1 MVKFF
6 LLTFILLTSSL
17 AWSQAKVSSFYTN
30 RSVIVEVYE
39 NDLYPVEER
48 VLIIS
53 QFEQKIV
60 AFGTVLTKYVESV
73 PVRALIEIDEV
84 VDHQMVLTGDFV
96 YPLEKESIEKY
107 KVPGFLSL
115 TLNGDRHLPAKYK
128 ELPYYGVFTSDGHAL
143 DKKEW
148 LMGLVQF
155 QYGITNNL
163 TVKSSNALSIDGYIN
178 LGAKYQIIRNQH
190 AKFSLNSLGAHNT
203 EQKDWIFQAGGTL
216 TLPTNSKYQ
225 THFVFNLMFDK
236 QEKKGSNTEDFNL
249 FKDSEIRNIY
259 EYITDSWN
267 RILLGPT
274 YNFTLQT
281 VGGTLSYMW
290 VWDSFH
296 MSLGIGTRDFTE
308 LRFGTDGYY
317 PQFDL
322 FWRF

>member
-1 MVKFF
+1 MN
-6 LLTFILLTSSL
+6 LILLVISL
-17 AWSQAKVSSFYTN
+17 LLSTVAWSQGKVVGFHNN
-30 RSVIVEVYE
+30 RSVIVEIYESEVYPI
-39 NDLYPVEER
+39 DER
-48 VLIIS
+48 VLFIS
-53 QFEQKIV
+53 KFDQNIV
-60 AFGTVLTKYVESV
+60 GFGRIKTKYMDMI
-73 PVRALIEIDEV
+73 PVTALVEIDEL
-84 VDHQMVLTGDFV
+84 VDHQTILIGDHV
-96 YPLEKESIEKY
+96 HPLEKENIDQY

-115 TLNGDRHLPAKYK
+115 TMGGDRHLPAKYK

-143 DKKEW
+143 DRHE
-148 LMGLVQF
+148 LLVGLIQI
-155 QYGITNNL
+155 QYGLTNNL
-163 TVKSSNALSIDGYIN
+163 TVKSSNALTVDGYAN
-178 LGAKYQIIRNQH
+178 LGAKYQLIRNQH
-190 AKFSLNSLGAHNT
+190 AKLSFNSLGALNT
-203 EQKDWIFQAGGTL
+203 TQRDWIFQVGGTL

-225 THFVFNLMFDK
+225 THFIFNLMFDR

-296 MSLGIGTRDFTE
+296 LSLGIGTRDFTE
-308 LRFGTDGYY
+308 LRFGTEGYY
-317 PQFDL
+317 PQVDL

>member
-1 MVKFF
+1 MKFLY
-6 LLTFILLTSSL
+6 LLLFISTA
-17 AWSQAKVSSFYTN
+17 AWSQAKVVGFHSN
-30 RSVIVEVYE
+30 RSIIIEVFATE
-39 NDLYPVEER
+39 LYPVDER
-48 VLIIS
+48 VLFIS
-53 QFEQKIV
+53 HMDKKIV
-60 AFGTVLTKYVESV
+60 GFGKIITKDVTNI
-73 PVRALIEIDEV
+73 PAKALVEIDEL
-84 VDHQMVLTGDFV
+84 VDHQNILLDDFV
-96 YPLEKESIEKY
+96 YPLEKEYIDIY

-115 TLNGDRHLPAKYK
+115 TMAGDRHLPAKYK

-148 LMGLVQF
+148 LVGLVQV
-155 QYGITNNL
+155 QYGLTHNL
-163 TVKSSNALSIDGYIN
+163 TIKSANALTIDGYVN
-178 LGAKYQIIRNQH
+178 LGAKYQVIRNQH
-190 AKFSLNSLGAHNT
+190 AKLSFNTLGGQSVT
-203 EQKDWIFQAGGTL
+203 ERDWIFQGGGTL

-225 THFVFNLMFDK
+225 THFIFNLIFDQ

-259 EYITDSWN
+259 EYITDSWD

-296 MSLGIGTRDFTE
+296 MSLGVGTRDFTE
-308 LRFGTDGYY
+308 LRFGTEGYY

-322 FWRF
+322 FWRI

>member
-1 MVKFF
+1 MRFLFIFLFF
-6 LLTFILLTSSL
+6 STA
-17 AWSQAKVSSFYTN
+17 AWSQAKVVGFHSN
-30 RSVIVEVYE
+30 RSVLVEIYE
-39 NDLYPVEER
+39 NEHYPVDER
-48 VLIIS
+48 VLFIS
-53 QFEQKIV
+53 HYEQKIV
-60 AFGTVLTKYVESV
+60 GFGRIITKKVDMI
-73 PVRALIEIDEV
+73 PVTALVEIDEL
-84 VDHQMVLTGDFV
+84 VDHQNILVDDHV
-96 YPLEKESIEKY
+96 YPLEKESIDKY

-115 TLNGDRHLPAKYK
+115 TMNGDRHLPAKYK

-143 DKKEW
+143 DKHE
-148 LMGLVQF
+148 LLVGLVQV
-155 QYGITNNL
+155 QYGLTNNL
-163 TVKSSNALSIDGYIN
+163 TVKTSNALTIDGYVN
-178 LGAKYQIIRNQH
+178 LGAKYQVLRNQH
-190 AKFSLNSLGAHNT
+190 AKLSFNSLGALNT
-203 EQKDWIFQAGGTL
+203 GQRDWIFQGGGTL

-296 MSLGIGTRDFTE
+296 MSLGIGTRNFTE
-308 LRFGTDGYY
+308 LRFGTEGYY

-322 FWRF
+322 FWRI

>member
-1 MVKFF
+1 MN
-6 LLTFILLTSSL
+6 LILLVISL
-17 AWSQAKVSSFYTN
+17 LLSTVAWSQGKVVGFHNN
-30 RSVIVEVYE
+30 RSVIVEIYESEVYPI
-39 NDLYPVEER
+39 DER
-48 VLIIS
+48 VLFIS
-53 QFEQKIV
+53 KFDQNIV
-60 AFGTVLTKYVESV
+60 GFGRIKTKYMDMI
-73 PVRALIEIDEV
+73 PVTALVEIDEL
-84 VDHQMVLTGDFV
+84 VDHQTILIGDHV
-96 YPLEKESIEKY
+96 YPLEKENIDQY

-115 TLNGDRHLPAKYK
+115 TMGGDRHLPAKYK

-143 DKKEW
+143 DRHE
-148 LMGLVQF
+148 LLVGLIQI
-155 QYGITNNL
+155 QYGLTNNL
-163 TVKSSNALSIDGYIN
+163 TVKSSNALTVDGYAN
-178 LGAKYQIIRNQH
+178 LGAKYQLIRNQH
-190 AKFSLNSLGAHNT
+190 AKLSFNSLGALNT
-203 EQKDWIFQAGGTL
+203 TQRDWIFQVGGTL

-225 THFVFNLMFDK
+225 THFIFNLMFDR

-296 MSLGIGTRDFTE
+296 LSLGIGTRDFTE
-308 LRFGTDGYY
+308 LRFGTEGYY
-317 PQFDL
+317 PQVDL